1 MTKISS
7 QKYLDQAIVN
17 QKIDNS
23 DFIVTL
29 ATISDDYQVVIDGH
43 HSLEAAKQA
52 GVDPIFVES
61 DYNYMSEV
69 ECIGF
74 DNFLAAHYIDSAW
87 YDVESGCDEF

>member
-7 QKYLDQAIVN
+7 QKYLDQAIVD

-23 DFIVTL
+23 DFVVTL

-43 HSLEAAKQA
+43 HSLEASKQA

-61 DYNYMSEV
+61 DYNYMAEV
-69 ECIGF
+69 DCIGF
-74 DNFLAAHYIDSAW
+74 DNFLAAHFVDSAW
-87 YDVESGCDEF
+87 YNIETGYDEF

>member
-7 QKYLDQAIVN
+7 QKYLDQAVVD

-23 DFIVTL
+23 DFVVTL

-43 HSLEAAKQA
+43 HSFEAAKQA
-52 GVDPIFVES
+52 GIDPIFVES

>member
-7 QKYLDQAIVN
+7 QRFLNQAVVD
-17 QKIDNS
+17 QKIANS
-23 DFIVTL
+23 DFVVTL

-52 GVDPIFVES
+52 GIDPIFVES